1 MRDYKKH
8 AYVYSSDLYCE
19 GDYEINGNDD
29 HIYKGWHTYLNL
41 PFPGCFIE
49 LGSLNLNVICTI
61 VYLVEYSACQCRI
74 NQKLKYNF
82 SRSRRYITL

>member
-49 LGSLNLNVICTI
+49 LGFVKLECHLYHSVPRVI
-61 VYLVEYSACQCRI
+61 QCLSMSYKSKVKI
-74 NQKLKYNF
+74 
-82 SRSRRYITL
+82 